1 MTDRERIL
9 AFIAYLPVI
18 GWIYV
23 WFTHRSHSFAVF
35 HLRQSVGLFL
45 FVAGVFAGWVVI
57 GWVLAWLP
65 YMVVFSMALF
75 ALVMAAVFF
84 GVIAWLV
91 GIANAFNGRVAY
103 LPMIGEWANK
113 LPLR

>member
-1 MTDRERIL
+1 MSDRERIL

-23 WFTHRSHSFAVF
+23 WFAHHKLSFALF
-35 HLRQSVGLFL
+35 HLRQSIGLFL
-45 FVAGVFAGWVVI
+45 FVTGAFAGWVVI

-65 YMVVFSMALF
+65 YMVVFSIALF

-84 GVIAWLV
+84 GIIAWLV
-91 GIANAFNGRVAY
+91 GIANAFNGKVAY

-113 LPLR
+113 LPLS